1 MPRTPRKR
9 LVGRAEDYERRE
21 RERRYAELECE
32 LHGQRQAGQSELRT
46 VEQSVTDNYTAA

>member
-21 RERRYAELECE
+21 RERRYTELEYE
-32 LHGQRQAGQSELRT
+32 LHCQRQAGQPELRT
-46 VEQSVTDNYTAA
+46 VEQSVTENNTAA